1 MIVITEVRDVF
12 FEFLE
17 TMGSKENELKITITK
32 VHQYYVLLDFS
43 LICLL
48 HPLLA
53 LGAIKHLSLY
63 SLYIYR
69 IIS

>member
-17 TMGSKENELKITITK
+17 IMGSKENELKITITK
-32 VHQYYVLLDFS
+32 VHQYYVLLDLS

-53 LGAIKHLSLY
+53 LAIKHLSLY